1 MLSNLLSMMHGLALY
16 IYMQERPRANSTV
29 RAKIKINI
37 YVDKRTSACSYLQV
51 HANLPSLDSRPIKIR
66 FNWP

>member
-1 MLSNLLSMMHGLALY
+1 MALLY

-51 HANLPSLDSRPIKIR
+51 HVAIYRCMLTYLASIPGRLKYD